1 MIYNLRTDFHHL
13 FENEKIGIGTF
24 KISQIIQEISHTF
37 VKLHSFCK
45 KLAK

>member
-1 MIYNLRTDFHHL
+1 MSYNLRTDSNHQ